1 VTGPEASPQVML
13 KVWPAVTLLKDGL
26 VNLAALATAKAA
38 AAKMR
43 LENCILYD
51 YSRNFDRF
59 EMER

>member
-1 VTGPEASPQVML
+1 VTGPAASAQVTL

-38 AAKMR
+38 AAKMK

-51 YSRNFDRF
+51 CSRKFERL